1 MGHLPGAGGERHI
14 TRVMDKLAFTTILI
28 VSTMTYSV
36 WSLQCYNC
44 GYRKVNGGEAE
55 ELPEMTYCNDFAKP
69 TDIVENCTELIAKH
83 GCGSDIG
90 NIEGRHHYC
99 SEHPDSCFNV
109 GDATFPT
116 ENKTSVV
123 TNIEVCFCS
132 TNRCNE
138 EDPIFPEPT
147 PGGGASATVA
157 SIALVSLG
165 ALIIGA

>member
-1 MGHLPGAGGERHI
+1 MG
-14 TRVMDKLAFTTILI
+14 TTILI

-69 TDIVENCTELIAKH
+69 TDIVVNCTQPGDCCASMKEEIDRLDENGNKNYTELIAKH

-99 SEHPDSCFNV
+99 SEHPDSRFNV
-109 GDATFPT
+109 DDATLPT
-116 ENKTSVV
+116 DV
-123 TNIEVCFCS
+123 TRRIRYFRS
-132 TNRCNE
+132 QHQE
-138 EDPIFPEPT
+138 EEPRQQS
-147 PGGGASATVA
+147 PPSSSSAS
-157 SIALVSLG
+157 
-165 ALIIGA
+165 

>member
-69 TDIVENCTELIAKH
+69 TDIVVNCTQPGDCCASMKEEIDRLDANGNKNYTELIAKH

-99 SEHPDSCFNV
+99 SEHPDSCF
-109 GDATFPT
+109 
-116 ENKTSVV
+116 
-123 TNIEVCFCS
+123 
-132 TNRCNE
+132 NE

-165 ALIIGA
+165 ALIIG